1 MMGNRLPADIGVA
14 VAALLRWS
22 LEISGGENSVSL
34 GVLPEYRDSDEDSE
48 PTGYRG
54 YASLGYDFN
63 WAHEAQSGIELTIE
77 EAIYQALVALGERVK
92 G

>member
-1 MMGNRLPADIGVA
+1 MGNKLPADIGVA
-14 VAALLRWS
+14 VATLLRWS
-22 LEISGGENSVSL
+22 LETSGGENSVNL
-34 GVLPEYRDSDEDSE
+34 GVLPECDDSDEDSE

-54 YASLGYDFN
+54 YVCLGYDFN
-63 WAHEAQSGIELTIE
+63 WAHEAQSGIEPTIE

>member
-1 MMGNRLPADIGVA
+1 MGNKLPADIGVA

-63 WAHEAQSGIELTIE
+63 WTHEAQSGIEPTIE
-77 EAIYQALVALGERVK
+77 EGIYQALIALGERVK